1 MQLQTRTAGQVL
13 VCDVRSISM
22 SNGHEMRMG
31 FARGRMSDGLVRVR
45 DAWVLGI
52 AWCAAVARPHNSA
65 PR

>member
-1 MQLQTRTAGQVL
+1 
-13 VCDVRSISM
+13 M